1 MQVSRT
7 HFADQAAHTS
17 DLINL
22 LFADARFGSTT
33 KRVLRVR
40 DVDGPSTDGGR
51 KARQPI
57 VLQAEEGAAG
67 GAIVCGWIDVVA
79 RNAEMKSYV
88 IVAQSYQD
96 RHGVALDIAKSE
108 YARAI
113 DQLVA
118 FLRELRIDVRLP
130 VLPRRG
136 SAIVVRDLSAV
147 RSIPTPPAKRI
158 TPREIAFAIF
168 GFAAGIFVACA
179 LTALHIL
186 G

>member
-22 LFADARFGSTT
+22 KFAEIRFGTTT
-33 KRVLRVR
+33 KRMLRVR

-51 KARQPI
+51 KARQSI
-57 VLQAEEGAAG
+57 VLQAEDNAG
-67 GAIVCGWIDVVA
+67 GAAIVCGWIDVVA
-79 RNAEMKSYV
+79 HNAEMKSYV

-96 RHGVALDIAKSE
+96 RYGVPLDIARSE

-118 FLRELRIDVRLP
+118 YLRELRIDVRLP
-130 VLPRRG
+130 VLP
-136 SAIVVRDLSAV
+136 VRPLPIAP
-147 RSIPTPPAKRI
+147 RQRT
-158 TPREIAFAIF
+158 TTREIAFGVF
-168 GFAAGIFVACA
+168 GFALGIFVACA
-179 LTALHIL
+179 LVALHVL